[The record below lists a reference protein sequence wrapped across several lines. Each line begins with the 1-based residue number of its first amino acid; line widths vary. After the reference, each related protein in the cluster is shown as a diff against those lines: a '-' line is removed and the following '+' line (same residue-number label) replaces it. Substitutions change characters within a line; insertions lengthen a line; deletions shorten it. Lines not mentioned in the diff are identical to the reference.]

1 MYGMCFRSV
10 RMCVL
15 KGDVIGAIFWNG
27 VGVWDVWVKSM
38 CISKILFN
46 CMFQVFFFIWLNVEL
61 SVSVFGCY
69 VPLDI
74 KLCTLTHTTKP
85 L

>member
-1 MYGMCFRSV
+1 MYGGVKVYLMCFRSV

-46 CMFQVFFFIWLNVEL
+46 CMFQVFLY
-61 SVSVFGCY
+61 G
-69 VPLDI
+69 
-74 KLCTLTHTTKP
+74 
-85 L
+85 

>member
-1 MYGMCFRSV
+1 MYGGVKVYGVCFRSV
-10 RMCVL
+10 GMCIL

-38 CISKILFN
+38 CIPKILFN
-46 CMFQVFFFIWLNVEL
+46 CIFQVFFLYVEL

-69 VPLDI
+69 VPLEAFRY
-74 KLCTLTHTTKP
+74 
-85 L
+85 